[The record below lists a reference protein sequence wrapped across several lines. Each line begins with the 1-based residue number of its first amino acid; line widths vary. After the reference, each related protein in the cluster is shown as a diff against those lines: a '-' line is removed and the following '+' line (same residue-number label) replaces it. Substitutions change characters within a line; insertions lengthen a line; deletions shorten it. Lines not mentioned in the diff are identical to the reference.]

1 MNPFQL
7 EKTHRTWQVWNMPIA
22 LLLRFNAWCTLHGL
36 SLRQGAIQM
45 LEKHLR
51 EVGNEQA

>member
-51 EVGNEQA
+51 EVDNEQA